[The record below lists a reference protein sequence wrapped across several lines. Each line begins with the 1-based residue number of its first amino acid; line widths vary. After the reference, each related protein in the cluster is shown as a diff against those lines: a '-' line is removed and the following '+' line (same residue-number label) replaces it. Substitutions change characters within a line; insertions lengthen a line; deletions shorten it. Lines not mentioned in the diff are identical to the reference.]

1 MKRSC
6 FLSVPFTSDD
16 FIFYVFQKK
25 KEKEK
30 KGKNESVLK
39 YQSPNTPR
47 QTDVKVFTA
56 VLSLFLHQKKRRTMS
71 SPDRTNNSDYSVN

>member
-39 YQSPNTPR
+39 YQSPITPR

-56 VLSLFLHQKKRRTMS
+56 VLSLFLNQKKQK
-71 SPDRTNNSDYSVN
+71 NNEQPRQD

>member
-1 MKRSC
+1 MTLY
-6 FLSVPFTSDD
+6 FMF
-16 FIFYVFQKK
+16 FKK
-25 KEKEK
+25 KRKRKK

-56 VLSLFLHQKKRRTMS
+56 VLSLFLNQKKRRTMS